1 MNKRKLQNGDC
12 KKIKDKKCFGKEQ
25 NAITLIALVISIIV
39 MLILAGVSL
48 NATIGENGIMTQA
61 KNATYVQSVAV
72 LEEYINNY
80 YVEHYEE
87 LSGEESKVL
96 TLTKLEPSW
105 FYIPANEGV
114 GGLRYVV
121 DGEGHALYLI
131 KKSGLP
137 EDIKN
142 QIRGGDA
149 GEGSYAD
156 YVALN
161 DVYGVTSDLKV
172 YYCSNG
178 TDTILGASKEA
189 IDSDN
194 PLRKVYT
201 ETDNSAIYGLL
212 SDYDTENSEGNK
224 DGVLTA
230 EELKSVTTLTID
242 SSSGIT
248 DFSSFYNLISLK
260 ELVLDGL
267 NLNNLNGIENCP
279 QLKDIYFKNSVIGN
293 YSSLAKLSK
302 LNHLYLYNIDDN
314 ELETLC
320 RDIKDAN
327 FSNLEYLSIAGKTGY
342 ESDIDV
348 NKDYDTSSSMYVIK
362 SSKTI
367 TKLTP
372 LAELSDTTKKAVK
385 YLSINHNNITGDL
398 TAIKDYTNLILL
410 RCEHNK
416 LISLDGMY
424 NMNKITYLCGV
435 GNKLGTITNE
445 SGIESGEDA
454 ITGTS
459 ISTLANKTKLF
470 QVNLNGNSNLSNVT
484 YFVNDISLKYL
495 YLENCS
501 KNMNVNLISNIL
513 DICSPNYKIPVK
525 YLTGNVYNVSNY
537 YTPSQVSYEELY
549 SDLYGNTK
557 ITHLNLEGCTKLT
570 NEQLNNI
577 LKSMSQ
583 LQYLTLKDNTTLT
596 TIDFVAE
603 SHKIENTDGSF
614 SYTYTNP
621 KCTKLIELDLRNT
634 NVTDMTPL
642 NDYATNLKTLRV
654 SNGEDFKNIVK
665 TIERLRVGGQNNYW
679 YGDSSGAMSGLN
691 CSSLEVYRC
700 LENLTDLKKLCIG
713 CWGPSIGNLG
723 ESIDLRNTSLQEAM
737 IRGLYVNVYLPNTI
751 TNVHMGF
758 ALPIFAENS
767 LDLLEAYVAAP
778 KADKTQKFLNEFFES
793 LKNISNVKILKFT
806 RTALMEITSLSEYLK
821 YEMPNVEEL
830 YLSGLSNDKCLLQ
843 NLDGI
848 ENFTNLKKLEVKYN
862 SKILDISAIKNC
874 KNLTDIDLKYSNV
887 KSVLGLEGLNNLQKL
902 TLNNNNISS
911 LKPLENLKNLEEL
924 NLSNNTISDTSSYI
938 DSDGSTKTYNNLEIL
953 ANLNKNGKLKKLYL
967 AGNDNII
974 NWSPLSS
981 LKWTDKSGW

>member
-1 MNKRKLQNGDC
+1 MNKRKLQNRKC
-12 KKIKDKKCFGKEQ
+12 KKIKDKKYLLNNQ

-80 YVEHYEE
+80 YVEHYED
-87 LSGEESKVL
+87 LSGEESKIL

-114 GGLRYVV
+114 GGLRYIV

-260 ELVLDGL
+260 SLTLYGL
-267 NLNNLNGIENCP
+267 TLNNLKGIENCP
-279 QLKDIYFKNSVIGN
+279 QLKDIYFKSSVIGN
-293 YSSLAKLSK
+293 YSSLAKLNK

-314 ELETLC
+314 ELEKLC

-327 FSNLEYLSIAGKTGY
+327 FSNLEYLSIAGKMGY
-342 ESDIDV
+342 ESNIELRK
-348 NKDYDTSSSMYVIK
+348 NYDNSIPTKVVK

-372 LAELSDTTKKAVK
+372 LVELSDTTKKAVK

-398 TAIKDYTNLILL
+398 TSIKDYTNLILL
-410 RCEHNK
+410 RCEHNE
-416 LISLDGMY
+416 LTSLNGMN
-424 NMNKITYLCGV
+424 NMNNITYLCGV

-459 ISTLANKTKLF
+459 ISALANKTKLV
-470 QVNLNGNSNLSNVT
+470 QVFLNNNSNLANVSYLLNAT
-484 YFVNDISLKYL
+484 KLEYL

-501 KNMNVNLISNIL
+501 RNMNVNLISNIL

-525 YLTGNVYNVSNY
+525 YLTGNVYNVKQY

-557 ITHLNLEGCTKLT
+557 ITHLNLEGCTSLT
-570 NEQLNNI
+570 NEQINNI
-577 LKSMSQ
+577 LKSMPQ
-583 LQYLTLKDNTTLT
+583 LQFLTLKDNTTLT

-603 SHKIENTDGSF
+603 SHKVENEDGSF

-665 TIERLRVGGQNNYW
+665 TIERLRYGTSNCYW
-679 YGDSSGAMSGLN
+679 AGDAYGSMSALV
-691 CSSLEVYRC
+691 CSNVETLKC
-700 LENLTDLKKLCIG
+700 LE
-713 CWGPSIGNLG
+713 
-723 ESIDLRNTSLQEAM
+723 
-737 IRGLYVNVYLPNTI
+737 GL
-751 TNVHMGF
+751 
-758 ALPIFAENS
+758 
-767 LDLLEAYVAAP
+767 
-778 KADKTQKFLNEFFES
+778 
-793 LKNISNVKILKFT
+793 
-806 RTALMEITSLSEYLK
+806 
-821 YEMPNVEEL
+821 
-830 YLSGLSNDKCLLQ
+830 
-843 NLDGI
+843 
-848 ENFTNLKKLEVKYN
+848 TNLKSLYVAQWTFTIRKYG
-862 SKILDISAIKNC
+862 
-874 KNLTDIDLKYSNV
+874 Y
-887 KSVLGLEGLNNLQKL
+887 
-902 TLNNNNISS
+902 
-911 LKPLENLKNLEEL
+911 
-924 NLSNNTISDTSSYI
+924 NT
-938 DSDGSTKTYNNLEIL
+938 
-953 ANLNKNGKLKKLYL
+953 
-967 AGNDNII
+967 
-974 NWSPLSS
+974 
-981 LKWTDKSGW
+981 

>member
-1 MNKRKLQNGDC
+1 MNKRKCEKSRLEMQQTNNRQ
-12 KKIKDKKCFGKEQ
+12 IKYWHNTKG
-25 NAITLIALVISIIV
+25 ITLIALVISIIV

-87 LSGEESKVL
+87 LSGEESNVL

-230 EELKSVTTLTID
+230 EELKSVTTLTINP
-242 SSSGIT
+242 SSGIT

-267 NLNNLNGIENCP
+267 TLNNLNGIENCP
-279 QLKDIYFKNSVIGN
+279 QLKDIYFKSSVIGN

-314 ELETLC
+314 ELEVLC
-320 RDIKDAN
+320 NGIKNAN
-327 FSNLEYLSIAGKTGY
+327 FSNLEYLSIAGTTGY
-342 ESDIDV
+342 ESLTGV
-348 NKDYDTSSSMYVIK
+348 RSDYDNSNLAKVVK
-362 SSKTI
+362 SPKTI
-367 TKLTP
+367 TKLSS

-385 YLSINHNNITGDL
+385 YLSINHNDITGDL

-416 LISLDGMY
+416 ITSLDGMD
-424 NMNKITYLCGV
+424 NMNNITYLCGV
-435 GNKLGTITNE
+435 DNKLGTIINE
-445 SGIESGEDA
+445 AGIESGEDA

-459 ISTLANKTKLF
+459 ISALANKTQLT
-470 QVNLNGNSNLSNVT
+470 QVNLNSNSNLSNVS
-484 YFVNDISLKYL
+484 YFVNNTSLKYL

-501 KNMNVNLISNIL
+501 KNMVVGNITNIINGCTETRL
-513 DICSPNYKIPVK
+513 PVK
-525 YLTGNVYNVSNY
+525 FLTGDRYKVADYYNASTV
-537 YTPSQVSYEELY
+537 TYEELRA
-549 SDLYGNTK
+549 DLYGNTTIDK
-557 ITHLNLEGCTKLT
+557 LNLEGCTNLT
-570 NEQLNNI
+570 NEQLNTI
-577 LKSMSQ
+577 LSSMKQ
-583 LQYLTLKDNTTLT
+583 LKFLALKGNTTLT
-596 TIDFVAE
+596 SLDFVGTGKVE
-603 SHKIENTDGSF
+603 G
-614 SYTYTNP
+614 
-621 KCTKLIELDLRNT
+621 LIELDVRDTGLKGENSLT
-634 NVTDMTPL
+634 AL
-642 NDYATNLKTLRV
+642 NEGAKSLKTLRV
-654 SNGEDFKNIVK
+654 SDGSDFKNITT
-665 TIERLRVGGQNNYW
+665 TINRLEIDGQYNYW
-679 YGDSSGAMSGLN
+679 YGDQAGSASGLN
-691 CSSLEVYRC
+691 VSNFDV
-700 LENLTDLKKLCIG
+700 LKKLESVIEIENLQMG
-713 CWGPSIGNLG
+713 QWGTGDSVGDKGTVL
-723 ESIDLRNTSLQEAM
+723 DLRNSKLK
-737 IRGLYVNVYLPNTI
+737 YVRLGGIIANIYFPNSI
-751 TNVHMGF
+751 TKILFNDGGI
-758 ALPIFAENS
+758 PIISENS
-767 LDLLEAYVAAP
+767 ELLTEISIAFP
-778 KADKTQKFLNEFFES
+778 KADMNLKKEFFSS
-793 LKNISNVKILKFT
+793 LVNAKKLRYLTIARMKNLC
-806 RTALMEITSLSEYLK
+806 ITSLSDYITI
-821 YEMPNVEEL
+821 EL
-830 YLSGLSNDKCLLQ
+830 PSITSLNIGGADYADRQ
-843 NLDGI
+843 NL
-848 ENFTNLKKLEVKYN
+848 LKDLKGVEKFSHLKSLNVSYN
-862 SKILDISAIKNC
+862 NNRLDISAIKNC
-874 KNLTDIDLKYSNV
+874 IELEEVNLGFSNIQSISGIENLSVLTKIDLR
-887 KSVLGLEGLNNLQKL
+887 
-902 TLNNNNISS
+902 NNNISS

-938 DSDGSTKTYNNLEIL
+938 DSDGNTKTYNNLEIL

-981 LKWTDKSGW
+981 LNWTNKSGW

>member
-1 MNKRKLQNGDC
+1 MNKRKLQNRKC
-12 KKIKDKKCFGKEQ
+12 KKIKDKKYLLNNQ

-80 YVEHYEE
+80 YVEHYED
-87 LSGEESKVL
+87 LSGEESKIL

-114 GGLRYVV
+114 GGLRYIV

-201 ETDNSAIYGLL
+201 ETENSAIYGLL

-230 EELKSVTTLTID
+230 EELKSVTTLTIKN
-242 SSSGIT
+242 SSGIT

-260 ELVLDGL
+260 SLTLDGL
-267 NLNNLNGIENCP
+267 TLNNLNGIENCP
-279 QLKDIYFKNSVIGN
+279 QLKDIYFKSSVIGN
-293 YSSLAKLSK
+293 YSSLAKLNK

-314 ELETLC
+314 ELEKLC

-327 FSNLEYLSIAGKTGY
+327 FSNLEYLSIAGKMGY
-342 ESDIDV
+342 ESNIELRK
-348 NKDYDTSSSMYVIK
+348 NYDNSIPTKVVK

-372 LAELSDTTKKAVK
+372 LVELSDTTKKAVK

-398 TAIKDYTNLILL
+398 TSIKDYTNLILL
-410 RCEHNK
+410 RCEHNE
-416 LISLDGMY
+416 LTSLNGMN
-424 NMNKITYLCGV
+424 NMNNITYLCGV

-459 ISTLANKTKLF
+459 ISALANKTKLV
-470 QVNLNGNSNLSNVT
+470 QVFLNNNSNLANVSYLLNAT
-484 YFVNDISLKYL
+484 KLEYL

-501 KNMNVNLISNIL
+501 RNMNVNLISNIL

-525 YLTGNVYNVSNY
+525 YLTGNVYNVKQY

-577 LKSMSQ
+577 LKSMPQ
-583 LQYLTLKDNTTLT
+583 LQFLTLKDNTTLT

-603 SHKIENTDGSF
+603 SHKVENEDGSF

-665 TIERLRVGGQNNYW
+665 TIERLRYGTSNCYW
-679 YGDSSGAMSGLN
+679 AGDAYGSMSALV
-691 CSSLEVYRC
+691 CSNVETLKC
-700 LENLTDLKKLCIG
+700 LE
-713 CWGPSIGNLG
+713 
-723 ESIDLRNTSLQEAM
+723 
-737 IRGLYVNVYLPNTI
+737 GL
-751 TNVHMGF
+751 
-758 ALPIFAENS
+758 
-767 LDLLEAYVAAP
+767 
-778 KADKTQKFLNEFFES
+778 
-793 LKNISNVKILKFT
+793 
-806 RTALMEITSLSEYLK
+806 
-821 YEMPNVEEL
+821 
-830 YLSGLSNDKCLLQ
+830 
-843 NLDGI
+843 
-848 ENFTNLKKLEVKYN
+848 TNLKSLYVAQWTFTIRKYG
-862 SKILDISAIKNC
+862 
-874 KNLTDIDLKYSNV
+874 Y
-887 KSVLGLEGLNNLQKL
+887 
-902 TLNNNNISS
+902 
-911 LKPLENLKNLEEL
+911 
-924 NLSNNTISDTSSYI
+924 NT
-938 DSDGSTKTYNNLEIL
+938 
-953 ANLNKNGKLKKLYL
+953 
-967 AGNDNII
+967 
-974 NWSPLSS
+974 
-981 LKWTDKSGW
+981 

>member
-1 MNKRKLQNGDC
+1 MNKRKCEKSRLEMQQTNNRQ
-12 KKIKDKKCFGKEQ
+12 IKYWHNTKG
-25 NAITLIALVISIIV
+25 ITLIALVISIIV

-87 LSGEESKVL
+87 LSGEESNVL

-242 SSSGIT
+242 STLGIT

-260 ELVLDGL
+260 SLTLDGL
-267 NLNNLNGIENCP
+267 TLNNLNGIENCP
-279 QLKDIYFKNSVIGN
+279 QLKDIYFKSSVIGN

-320 RDIKDAN
+320 RDIKEAN
-327 FSNLEYLSIAGKTGY
+327 FSNLEYLSIAGKMGY
-342 ESDIDV
+342 EADVDV
-348 NKDYDTSSSMYVIK
+348 NKVYDTSSSMYVTK

-398 TAIKDYTNLILL
+398 TEIKDYTNLILL

-416 LISLDGMY
+416 ITSLDGMD
-424 NMNKITYLCGV
+424 NMNNITYLCGV
-435 GNKLGTITNE
+435 DNKLGTIINE
-445 SGIESGEDA
+445 AGIESGEDA

-459 ISTLANKTKLF
+459 ISALANKTQLT
-470 QVNLNGNSNLSNVT
+470 QVNLNSNSNLSNVS
-484 YFVNDISLKYL
+484 YFVNDTRLKYL

-501 KNMNVNLISNIL
+501 KNMVVGNITNIINGCTETRL
-513 DICSPNYKIPVK
+513 PVK
-525 YLTGNVYNVSNY
+525 FLTGDRYKVVDYYNASTV
-537 YTPSQVSYEELY
+537 TYEELRA
-549 SDLYGNTK
+549 DLYGNTTIDK
-557 ITHLNLEGCTKLT
+557 LNLEGCTNLT
-570 NEQLNNI
+570 NEQLNTI
-577 LKSMSQ
+577 LSSMKQ
-583 LQYLTLKDNTTLT
+583 LKFLALKGNTTLT
-596 TIDFVAE
+596 SLDFVGTGKVE
-603 SHKIENTDGSF
+603 G
-614 SYTYTNP
+614 
-621 KCTKLIELDLRNT
+621 LIELDVRDTELKGENSLT
-634 NVTDMTPL
+634 AL
-642 NDYATNLKTLRV
+642 NEGAKSLKTLRV
-654 SNGEDFKNIVK
+654 SDGSDFKNITT
-665 TIERLRVGGQNNYW
+665 TINRLRIGGQYNYW
-679 YGDSSGAMSGLN
+679 CRESNSSANSNCSGLI
-691 CSSLEVYRC
+691 CSS
-700 LENLTDLKKLCIG
+700 
-713 CWGPSIGNLG
+713 
-723 ESIDLRNTSLQEAM
+723 ID
-737 IRGLYVNVYLPNTI
+737 V
-751 TNVHMGF
+751 F
-758 ALPIFAENS
+758 
-767 LDLLEAYVAAP
+767 
-778 KADKTQKFLNEFFES
+778 
-793 LKNISNVKILKFT
+793 
-806 RTALMEITSLSEYLK
+806 
-821 YEMPNVEEL
+821 
-830 YLSGLSNDKCLLQ
+830 KC
-843 NLDGI
+843 
-848 ENFTNLKKLEVKYN
+848 
-862 SKILDISAIKNC
+862 
-874 KNLTDIDLKYSNV
+874 
-887 KSVLGLEGLNNLQKL
+887 LEGLKDLT
-902 TLNNNNISS
+902 TLNVCQWSSNIGSFDAVVDLSNTGLTYANIVGVYANIYMPNSITYVFLDYRYTNFSGKIYGINIS
-911 LKPLENLKNLEEL
+911 
-924 NLSNNTISDTSSYI
+924 
-938 DSDGSTKTYNNLEIL
+938 
-953 ANLNKNGKLKKLYL
+953 
-967 AGNDNII
+967 
-974 NWSPLSS
+974 
-981 LKWTDKSGW
+981 

>member
-1 MNKRKLQNGDC
+1 MNKRKCEKSQLEMQQTNNRQIKYWYNTNG
-12 KKIKDKKCFGKEQ
+12 
-25 NAITLIALVISIIV
+25 ITLIALVISIIV

-137 EDIKN
+137 DDIKN

-178 TDTILGASKEA
+178 TDTILGASKET

-230 EELKSVTTLTID
+230 EELKSVTTLTINP
-242 SSSGIT
+242 SSGIT

-260 ELVLDGL
+260 SLTLDSIT
-267 NLNNLNGIENCP
+267 LNNLNGIENCP
-279 QLKDIYFKNSVIGN
+279 QLKDIYFKSSVIGN

-314 ELETLC
+314 ELEVLC
-320 RDIKDAN
+320 NGIKNAN
-327 FSNLEYLSIAGKTGY
+327 FSNLEYLSIAGTTGY
-342 ESDIDV
+342 ESLTGV
-348 NKDYDTSSSMYVIK
+348 RSDYDNSNLAKVVK
-362 SSKTI
+362 SPKTI
-367 TKLTP
+367 TKLSS

-385 YLSINHNNITGDL
+385 YLSINHNDITGDL

-416 LISLDGMY
+416 ITSLDGMD
-424 NMNKITYLCGV
+424 NMNNITYLCGV

-445 SGIESGEDA
+445 TGLEIGEDA

-459 ISTLANKTKLF
+459 ISALANKTQLT
-470 QVNLNGNSNLSNVT
+470 QVNLNSNSNLSNVS
-484 YFVNDISLKYL
+484 YFVNNTSLKYL

-501 KNMNVNLISNIL
+501 KNMVVGNITNIINGCTETRL
-513 DICSPNYKIPVK
+513 PVK
-525 YLTGNVYNVSNY
+525 FLTGDRYKVADYYNASTV
-537 YTPSQVSYEELY
+537 TYEELRA
-549 SDLYGNTK
+549 DLYGNTTIDK
-557 ITHLNLEGCTKLT
+557 LNLEGCTNLT
-570 NEQLNNI
+570 NEQLNTI
-577 LKSMSQ
+577 LSSMKQ
-583 LQYLTLKDNTTLT
+583 LKFLALKGNTTLT
-596 TIDFVAE
+596 SLDFVGTGKVE
-603 SHKIENTDGSF
+603 G
-614 SYTYTNP
+614 
-621 KCTKLIELDLRNT
+621 LIELDVRDTGIKGENSLT
-634 NVTDMTPL
+634 AL
-642 NDYATNLKTLRV
+642 NEGAKSLKTLRV
-654 SNGEDFKNIVK
+654 SDGSDFKNITT
-665 TIERLRVGGQNNYW
+665 TINRLSIDGQYNYW
-679 YGDSSGAMSGLN
+679 YGDQAGSASGLN
-691 CSSLEVYRC
+691 VSNFDV
-700 LENLTDLKKLCIG
+700 LKKLESVIEIENLQMAQ
-713 CWGPSIGNLG
+713 WGAGDSVGDKNTVL
-723 ESIDLRNTSLQEAM
+723 DLRNSKLK
-737 IRGLYVNVYLPNTI
+737 YVRLGGIIANIYFPNSI
-751 TNVHMGF
+751 TNILFNDGGI
-758 ALPIFAENS
+758 PIISENS
-767 LDLLEAYVAAP
+767 EFLTEISIAFP
-778 KADKTQKFLNEFFES
+778 KADMNLKKEFFSS
-793 LKNISNVKILKFT
+793 LVNAKNLRYLTIMRMKNLC
-806 RTALMEITSLSEYLK
+806 ITSLSDYITI
-821 YEMPNVEEL
+821 EL
-830 YLSGLSNDKCLLQ
+830 PSITSLNIGGADYADRQ
-843 NLDGI
+843 NL
-848 ENFTNLKKLEVKYN
+848 LKDLKGVEKFSHLKSLNASYN
-862 SKILDISAIKNC
+862 NNRLDISAIKNC
-874 KNLTDIDLKYSNV
+874 IELKEVYLGFSNIQSISGIENLSALTKIGLK
-887 KSVLGLEGLNNLQKL
+887 
-902 TLNNNNISS
+902 NNNISN

-924 NLSNNTISDTSSYI
+924 NLSNNTISDTSSYV

>member
-1 MNKRKLQNGDC
+1 MNKRKCEKSRLEMQQTNNRQIKYWYNTNG
-12 KKIKDKKCFGKEQ
+12 
-25 NAITLIALVISIIV
+25 ITLIALVISIIV

-149 GEGSYAD
+149 GAGSYAD

-194 PLRKVYT
+194 PLRKIYT

-230 EELKSVTTLTID
+230 EELKSVTTLTINP
-242 SSSGIT
+242 SSGIA

-260 ELVLDGL
+260 SLTLNSLTLD
-267 NLNNLNGIENCP
+267 NLNGIENCP
-279 QLKDIYFKNSVIGN
+279 QLKDIYFKSSVIGN

-314 ELETLC
+314 ELEVLC
-320 RDIKDAN
+320 NGIKNAN
-327 FSNLEYLSIAGKTGY
+327 FSNLEYLSIAGTTGY
-342 ESDIDV
+342 ESLTGV
-348 NKDYDTSSSMYVIK
+348 RSDYDNSNLAKVIK
-362 SSKTI
+362 SPKTI

-416 LISLDGMY
+416 LTSLDGMD
-424 NMNKITYLCGV
+424 NMNNITYLCGV

-445 SGIESGEDA
+445 SGIESEEDA

-459 ISTLANKTKLF
+459 ISALANKAQLT
-470 QVNLNGNSNLSNVT
+470 QVNLNSNSNLSNVS
-484 YFVNDISLKYL
+484 YFVNDTSLKYL

-501 KNMNVNLISNIL
+501 KNMVVGNITNIINGCTETRL
-513 DICSPNYKIPVK
+513 PVK
-525 YLTGNVYNVSNY
+525 FLTGDRYKVADYYNASTV
-537 YTPSQVSYEELY
+537 TYEELRA
-549 SDLYGNTK
+549 DLYGNTTIDK
-557 ITHLNLEGCTKLT
+557 LNLEGCTNLT
-570 NEQLNNI
+570 NEQLNTI
-577 LKSMSQ
+577 LSSMKQ
-583 LQYLTLKDNTTLT
+583 LKFLSLKGNTTLT
-596 TIDFVAE
+596 SLDFVGTGKVE
-603 SHKIENTDGSF
+603 G
-614 SYTYTNP
+614 
-621 KCTKLIELDLRNT
+621 LIELDVRDTGIKGENSLT
-634 NVTDMTPL
+634 AL
-642 NDYATNLKTLRV
+642 NEGAKSLKTLRV
-654 SNGEDFKNIVK
+654 SDGSDFKNITT
-665 TIERLRVGGQNNYW
+665 TINRLRIDGQYNYW
-679 YGDSSGAMSGLN
+679 YGDQAGSASGLN
-691 CSSLEVYRC
+691 VSNFDV
-700 LENLTDLKKLCIG
+700 LKKLESVIEIENLQMAQ
-713 CWGPSIGNLG
+713 WGAGDSVGDKSTVL
-723 ESIDLRNTSLQEAM
+723 DLRNSKLK
-737 IRGLYVNVYLPNTI
+737 YVRLGGIIANIYFPNSI
-751 TNVHMGF
+751 TNILFNDGGI
-758 ALPIFAENS
+758 PIISENS
-767 LDLLEAYVAAP
+767 EFLTEISIAFP
-778 KADKTQKFLNEFFES
+778 KADMNLKKEFFSS
-793 LKNISNVKILKFT
+793 LVNAKNLRYLTIMRMKNLC
-806 RTALMEITSLSEYLK
+806 ITSLSDYITI
-821 YEMPNVEEL
+821 EL
-830 YLSGLSNDKCLLQ
+830 PSVTSLNIGGADYADRQ
-843 NLDGI
+843 NLLKDLKGI
-848 ENFTNLKKLEVKYN
+848 EKFSHLKSLNVSYN
-862 SKILDISAIKNC
+862 NKLDISAIKNC
-874 KNLTDIDLKYSNV
+874 IELKEVNLGFANIQSISGIENLSALTKIDLR
-887 KSVLGLEGLNNLQKL
+887 
-902 TLNNNNISS
+902 NNNISN

-924 NLSNNTISDTSSYI
+924 NLSNNTISDTSSYV

-953 ANLNKNGKLKKLYL
+953 ANLNKNGKLKILYL
-967 AGNDNII
+967 SGNDNII

>member
-1 MNKRKLQNGDC
+1 MNKRKLQNRKC
-12 KKIKDKKCFGKEQ
+12 KKIKDKKYLLNNQ

-80 YVEHYEE
+80 YVEHYED
-87 LSGEESKVL
+87 LSGEESKIL

-114 GGLRYVV
+114 GGLRYIV

-242 SSSGIT
+242 STLGIT

-260 ELVLDGL
+260 SLTLDGL
-267 NLNNLNGIENCP
+267 TLNNLNGIENCP
-279 QLKDIYFKNSVIGN
+279 QLKDIYFKSSVIGN
-293 YSSLAKLSK
+293 YSSLAKLNK

-314 ELETLC
+314 ELEKLC

-327 FSNLEYLSIAGKTGY
+327 FSNLEYLSIAGKMGY
-342 ESDIDV
+342 ESNIELRK
-348 NKDYDTSSSMYVIK
+348 NYDNSIPTKVVK

-372 LAELSDTTKKAVK
+372 LVELSDTTKKAVK

-398 TAIKDYTNLILL
+398 TSIKDYTNLILL
-410 RCEHNK
+410 RCEHNE
-416 LISLDGMY
+416 LTSLNGMN
-424 NMNKITYLCGV
+424 NMNNITYLCGV

-459 ISTLANKTKLF
+459 ISALANKTKLV
-470 QVNLNGNSNLSNVT
+470 QVFLNNNSNLANVSYLLNAT
-484 YFVNDISLKYL
+484 KLEYL

-501 KNMNVNLISNIL
+501 RNMNVNLISNIL

-525 YLTGNVYNVSNY
+525 YLTGNVYNVKQY

-577 LKSMSQ
+577 LKSMPQ
-583 LQYLTLKDNTTLT
+583 LQFVTLKDNTTLT

-603 SHKIENTDGSF
+603 SHKVENEDGSF

-665 TIERLRVGGQNNYW
+665 TIERLRYGTSNCYW
-679 YGDSSGAMSGLN
+679 AGDAYGSMSALV
-691 CSSLEVYRC
+691 CSNVETLKC
-700 LENLTDLKKLCIG
+700 LE
-713 CWGPSIGNLG
+713 
-723 ESIDLRNTSLQEAM
+723 
-737 IRGLYVNVYLPNTI
+737 GL
-751 TNVHMGF
+751 
-758 ALPIFAENS
+758 
-767 LDLLEAYVAAP
+767 
-778 KADKTQKFLNEFFES
+778 
-793 LKNISNVKILKFT
+793 
-806 RTALMEITSLSEYLK
+806 
-821 YEMPNVEEL
+821 
-830 YLSGLSNDKCLLQ
+830 
-843 NLDGI
+843 
-848 ENFTNLKKLEVKYN
+848 TNLKSLYVAQWTFTIRKYG
-862 SKILDISAIKNC
+862 
-874 KNLTDIDLKYSNV
+874 Y
-887 KSVLGLEGLNNLQKL
+887 
-902 TLNNNNISS
+902 
-911 LKPLENLKNLEEL
+911 
-924 NLSNNTISDTSSYI
+924 NT
-938 DSDGSTKTYNNLEIL
+938 
-953 ANLNKNGKLKKLYL
+953 
-967 AGNDNII
+967 
-974 NWSPLSS
+974 
-981 LKWTDKSGW
+981 